1 MLDIT
6 RIMVGLACGATLIA
20 TAAIAAP
27 RTYQLPPETAKFK
40 KAPGVDVAEA
50 NCLACHSPDYVAI
63 QPPKKGAAFW
73 DAEVHKMI
81 KVYGAP
87 IDETDAKAIAAYLA
101 ATY

>member
-1 MLDIT
+1 MRDIT
-6 RIMVGLACGATLIA
+6 RIVLGLAVAATLAA

-27 RTYQLPPETAKFK
+27 RTYQLPPETAKLK
-40 KAPGVDVAEA
+40 PGPGVAVAEA

-63 QPPKKGAAFW
+63 QPPKMGAAFW

-81 KVYGAP
+81 KTYGAP